1 MTEQQQQ
8 QEVWGSQF
16 TLDFNMQHRIKHI
29 LLFGLILVMG
39 VSCSKKLE
47 KLYYDPDQLTTARI
61 EKIFS
66 ELLNNYRV
74 RPSYW
79 EFRTFI
85 AMHSGIYSQ
94 TIGFLNTPGVYQQN
108 GNYTESRWN
117 DFYRPIGFGTGT
129 MALYREMEKIYR
141 SLSDADKEKA
151 IVFLNAARIVW
162 YDQSCQM
169 VDLWGDIPF
178 SEAGSLNLNGE
189 PVMAKFDNG
198 AEIYREAINELKLL
212 TDFFATYQ
220 PDATVATLLKT
231 QDILLN
237 GNLIKWQRYANAL
250 RLRLLMR
257 ISYSDEVFARQEV
270 LEMLGDPFRF
280 PLLSTTAVYQPH
292 QEDILLQPLTD
303 YNLNL
308 RDALSELTNYPAP
321 FYLLENVMLPNNDP
335 RIRVFFDK
343 NTSNTEYRALPVNW
357 TLEQQQ
363 LNLGK
368 FAILDSATFLY
379 NSHIP
384 GIVITSAEVNFLKA
398 EAFQRWGGGDPATV
412 YNLGIQQSVHFY
424 YYLQHLNSIY
434 KPAEPYPT
442 VESLVSFM
450 EEPGIQLLGT
460 TEERLEKIALQRWVH
475 YSFLQ
480 ANQAWAELRR
490 TGYPQLVFP
499 INSQPQAPTPPLRIL
514 YPGNEVT
521 YNVNYVAVREKDN
534 LYFPIFWDVK

>member
-1 MTEQQQQ
+1 MMEQRQQ
-8 QEVWGSQF
+8 QEVWESLF
-16 TLDFNMQHRIKHI
+16 TLDFNMQNRIIHI
-29 LLFGLILVMG
+29 LLLGLILVMEI
-39 VSCSKKLE
+39 SCSKKLE
-47 KLYYDPDQLTTARI
+47 KLYNDPDQLTSARI
-61 EKIFS
+61 EKVFS
-66 ELLNNYRV
+66 ELLHNFRT

-79 EFRTFI
+79 DIRTFVV
-85 AMHSGIYSQ
+85 MHSGIYSQ
-94 TIGFLNTPGVYQQN
+94 TIGFLNTPGAYQQN

-129 MALYREMEKIYR
+129 MALYREMEKIHR
-141 SLSDADKEKA
+141 TLSEADQERTM
-151 IVFLNAARIVW
+151 VFLNAARIVW

-189 PVMAKFDNG
+189 PVMAKFDDAAG
-198 AEIYREAINELKLL
+198 IYREAISELKLL
-212 TDFFATYQ
+212 NDFFASVV
-220 PDATVATLLKT
+220 PDASIATLFKT

-237 GNLIKWQRYANAL
+237 GNVLKWQRYTNAL

-257 ISYSDEVFARQEV
+257 ISYSEEVFARQEV
-270 LEMLGDPFRF
+270 QEMLADPIRY
-280 PLLSTTAVYQPH
+280 PLLSSTAGYDPEL
-292 QEDILLQPLTD
+292 EDILLQPLAD

-308 RDALSELTNYPAP
+308 RDALTELTNYPAP
-321 FYLLENVMLPNNDP
+321 YYLLEEAMVPNNDP
-335 RIRVFFDK
+335 RIPVFFDK
-343 NTSNTEYRALPVNW
+343 NTSNTAYRALPVNW

-368 FAILDSATFLY
+368 FAVLDSATFLY

-384 GIVITSAEVNFLKA
+384 GIVLTSAEVNFCKA
-398 EAFQRWGGGDPATV
+398 EAFQRWGGGDPAAV
-412 YNLGIQQSVHFY
+412 YNLGIQQSVQFY
-424 YYLQHLNSIY
+424 YYLQHLNSLY
-434 KPAEPYPT
+434 KVPEPYPT
-442 VESLVSFM
+442 AETMFEFI
-450 EEPGIQLLGT
+450 EEPGIQLSGT
-460 TEERLEKIALQRWVH
+460 NENKLEKIALQRWVH

-521 YNVNYVAVREKDN
+521 YNVNYIAVREKDK